1 MHSANQ
7 RTRSNPKRT
16 GRNHFGH
23 THRQIGAQQNHMST
37 RGRGAAGAA
46 ATQATT
52 PLEREME
59 QAKAGTHPR
68 LIAEEK
74 RLAQVKA
81 HRTARAEQLRMYRMR
96 VVDLQLDTERRAA
109 EEAFAREKGIVQNRL
124 VEEVIDRQKR
134 TSKVRLAL
142 PVASRASSRVR
153 RGPSGEL
160 PRACVAG
167 GQVGAERRDTQ
178 DAAAAG
184 RG

>member
-1 MHSANQ
+1 
-7 RTRSNPKRT
+7 
-16 GRNHFGH
+16 
-23 THRQIGAQQNHMST
+23 MST

-142 PVASRASSRVR
+142 PVASRASRVR
-153 RGPSGEL
+153 RGPSGGL